1 MAEINLYAGKLEKL
15 KKKQRLK
22 QFTWKSILTVL
33 LGLAV
38 VLIILSG
45 FSLIIA
51 RNNQSLTSKIATQKN
66 QIENLRPVESK
77 QVYLLSKLQA
87 FGALIKTQERHQA
100 VAEAVFALL
109 PDGTSLKGFAVSEE
123 GLINLSGSVPD
134 YPTLLE
140 LLSRITNSQNLN
152 VPVVSAK
159 VNSVTAGASG
169 EVNFSIDVLIKVN
182 S

>member
-77 QVYLLSKLQA
+77 QVYL
-87 FGALIKTQERHQA
+87 
-100 VAEAVFALL
+100 
-109 PDGTSLKGFAVSEE
+109 
-123 GLINLSGSVPD
+123 
-134 YPTLLE
+134 
-140 LLSRITNSQNLN
+140 
-152 VPVVSAK
+152 
-159 VNSVTAGASG
+159 
-169 EVNFSIDVLIKVN
+169 
-182 S
+182 